1 VPPARRG
8 VQGAAAEPE
17 WNWPASAPLPQ
28 PAQRRAADLRVALR
42 MAVRASA
49 DAAAQE
55 RPREPGVAAVGALP

>member
-1 VPPARRG
+1 

-28 PAQRRAADLRVALR
+28 PAQRRAADLRAA
-42 MAVRASA
+42 MRASA